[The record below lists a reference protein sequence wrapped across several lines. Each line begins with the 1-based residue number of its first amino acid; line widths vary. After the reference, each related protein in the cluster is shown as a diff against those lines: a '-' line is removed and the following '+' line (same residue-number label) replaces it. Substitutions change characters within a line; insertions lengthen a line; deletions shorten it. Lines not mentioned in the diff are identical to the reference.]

1 MNIEEI
7 VSNMLNGEPI
17 HDGIVIGI
25 VFICFYAFYNAI
37 FGGMFSLFKSKK

>member
-7 VSNMLNGEPI
+7 IPNMLNGEPI

-25 VFICFYAFYNAI
+25 IFVCFYAFYTAI
-37 FGGMFSLFKSKK
+37 FSGLFSIFKK

>member
-7 VSNMLNGEPI
+7 ATSMLTGEPI

-25 VFICFYAFYNAI
+25 IFVCFYAFYNAI
-37 FGGMFSLFKSKK
+37 FSGLFSIFKK

>member
-7 VSNMLNGEPI
+7 VSTMLNGEPI

-25 VFICFYAFYNAI
+25 VFVCFISFYNAI
-37 FGGMFSLFKSKK
+37 FGGMFSFFRK

>member
-7 VSNMLNGEPI
+7 VSNMLTGEPV

-25 VFICFYAFYNAI
+25 IFICFYAFYNAI
-37 FGGMFSLFKSKK
+37 FSGLFSIFNRK

>member
-7 VSNMLNGEPI
+7 VSTMLNGEPV

-25 VFICFYAFYNAI
+25 IFICFYAFYNAI
-37 FGGMFSLFKSKK
+37 FSGLFSIFNRK

>member
-7 VSNMLNGEPI
+7 VVNMLTQEPV

-25 VFICFYAFYNAI
+25 IFICFYAFYNAI
-37 FGGMFSLFKSKK
+37 FSGVFSIFKRH

>member
-7 VSNMLNGEPI
+7 VINMLTGDPV

-25 VFICFYAFYNAI
+25 IFICFYAFYNAI
-37 FGGMFSLFKSKK
+37 FSGLFSIFSRK

>member
-17 HDGIVIGI
+17 HDGVVIGI
-25 VFICFYAFYNAI
+25 IFICFYSFYNTI
-37 FGGMFSLFKSKK
+37 FNGMFSIFKR

>member
-7 VSNMLNGEPI
+7 VSSMLNGDPV

-25 VFICFYAFYNAI
+25 IFICFYSFYNAI
-37 FGGMFSLFKSKK
+37 FSGVFSIFKK